1 MLSNFNIYLL
11 KNELIGAALHQ
22 VLTINQIFK
31 INLIVKQATV
41 NQKYEVTP

>member
-1 MLSNFNIYLL
+1 MVVSDVLFN
-11 KNELIGAALHQ
+11 
-22 VLTINQIFK
+22 LTINQIFK